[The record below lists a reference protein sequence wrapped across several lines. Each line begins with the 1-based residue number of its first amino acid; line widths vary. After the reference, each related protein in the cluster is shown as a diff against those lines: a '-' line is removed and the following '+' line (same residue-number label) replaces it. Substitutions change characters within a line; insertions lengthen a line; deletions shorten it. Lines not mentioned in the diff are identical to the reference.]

1 MVASSYGEKF
11 IKEGD
16 EIITTELEHH
26 SNYVPWHFL
35 RQKKGAKIKF
45 APVNERGEVEIDEIK
60 KLINS
65 KTKIIAITHIS
76 NVTGTIMPIKKIVD
90 LFKEK
95 NSSFS

>member
-1 MVASSYGEKF
+1 MFRGIFEA
-11 IKEGD
+11 
-16 EIITTELEHH
+16 
-26 SNYVPWHFL
+26 
-35 RQKKGAKIKF
+35 KKGAKIKF

-90 LFKEK
+90 LAKEK
-95 NSSFS
+95 KFQF